1 MVYVQYNIFV
11 KYDDCD
17 MYSTKYVNIMYKTY
31 RVIHGRAEILSFSL
45 SEVLS
50 GTWEVWSNQFYEEK
64 KLKQVSIV
72 IPESNDGMNNVLTQ
86 IIGEKLGN
94 LADVPKM
101 TERRLPLSTF
111 IALIKRHFS
120 LNVRMSICW
129 MLSSCLKPAY
139 SSRFALNLF
148 LYHLVYFC
156 CS

>member
-17 MYSTKYVNIMYKTY
+17 MYSTKYVNIMKKTY

-72 IPESNDGMNNVLTQ
+72 IPESNDGMNNVLT
-86 IIGEKLGN
+86 
-94 LADVPKM
+94 
-101 TERRLPLSTF
+101 
-111 IALIKRHFS
+111 
-120 LNVRMSICW
+120 
-129 MLSSCLKPAY
+129 
-139 SSRFALNLF
+139 
-148 LYHLVYFC
+148 
-156 CS
+156 